1 LKQTIPAAT
10 IGLLS
15 QILPDY
21 YTHDGLN
28 GLFLTAFAPEEI
40 PVGSKSSQV
49 TTWLRSINAKCSD
62 SSAVLG
68 CLLGDFMDR
77 ESFFASSFGFGVD
90 EESASKLR
98 EAQNKV
104 SETFQRMGFVTPG
117 WACHKRRDNLNNIP
131 AGECFKAGPWAV
143 DVEIRRAL
151 NNVESDPLFITQE
164 VF

>member
-1 LKQTIPAAT
+1 MKQTIPAAT

-28 GLFLTAFAPEEI
+28 GLFLTASAPEEI
-40 PVGSKSSQV
+40 PVGSKSSKV

-62 SSAVLG
+62 SIAVLG
-68 CLLGDFMDR
+68 SLLGDFMDR
-77 ESFFASSFGFGVD
+77 ESFFATCFGFGVD

-104 SETFQRMGFVTPG
+104 SETLSKDGFCYSRGGHVTKG
-117 WACHKRRDNLNNIP
+117 GTISTISLQENVSKRGLGLLMWRL
-131 AGECFKAGPWAV
+131 E
-143 DVEIRRAL
+143 ER
-151 NNVESDPLFITQE
+151 
-164 VF
+164 